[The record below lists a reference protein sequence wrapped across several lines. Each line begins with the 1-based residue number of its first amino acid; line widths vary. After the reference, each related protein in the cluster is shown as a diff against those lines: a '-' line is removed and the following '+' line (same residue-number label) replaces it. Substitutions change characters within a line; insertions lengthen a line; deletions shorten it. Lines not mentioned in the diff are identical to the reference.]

1 MDQRY
6 VSFNKNHREGYV
18 YNSYGSG
25 LYLKHVVSSVLT
37 LRRYDRERPVAIYCC
52 REHKELI
59 EKFKLTPLFSQI
71 HILPKENRSIPGFKH
86 NLERFMPFN
95 RNLFLDSDIVW
106 CRDPDPLWTKLST
119 FEYTIT
125 GTQIADIF
133 FGGHKGVAVLSDVL
147 FQRRKKTLQKFGLS
161 YLSRVQA
168 GMIYA
173 SDKQLTKRVSDAAKE
188 YFGQKEQTHFVSR
201 KTEKGREDESCEWSL
216 AMAMSALN
224 LQVFNWLNGFESPQL
239 DYISDYTS
247 HDKDFKKVSCLYYSN
262 RFVYDL
268 KGIRKPLIR
277 KVLVKLLSLL
287 PGKGDHFYVTPY
299 CLHFGWLKEKKVLNR
314 FSEKSWNKVTAS

>member
-6 VSFNKNHREGYV
+6 ISYNKNHKEGYV
-18 YNSYGSG
+18 YNSYGSE
-25 LYLKHVVSSVLT
+25 LYLKHVVSSIKT
-37 LRRYDRERPVAIYCC
+37 LRRYDTERPVAIYCC
-52 REHKELI
+52 REHKEQI
-59 EKFKLTPLFSQI
+59 EKFKLTTLFSQI

-95 RNLFLDSDIVW
+95 RNLFLDSDTVW
-106 CRDPDPLWTKLST
+106 CRNPDPLWTKLST
-119 FEYTIT
+119 HEFTIT

-133 FGGHKGVAVLSDVL
+133 FGGHKGLYVLGDVI

-188 YFGQKEQTHFVSR
+188 YFSQKDKTHFVSR
-201 KTEKGREDESCEWSL
+201 KAERGRDDESCEWSL

-239 DYISDYTS
+239 DYISDYTN
-247 HDKDFKKVSCLYYSN
+247 HDKDFKQVSCLYYSN

-268 KGIRKPLIR
+268 KGIRNSFIR
-277 KVLVKLLSLL
+277 KVLIKFLMLL
-287 PGKGDHFYVTPY
+287 PGKGDRFYVTPF
-299 CLHFGWLKEKKVLNR
+299 CLHFGWLKEKCVLNR
-314 FSEKSWNKVTAS
+314 FSEKSWNELTAS